1 MFKAFCSFIFK
12 IFGWK
17 IIGELPDL
25 KKFIVIVAPHTSN
38 WDFLWGIV
46 ARGILDRDIRYLG
59 KKELFKPPF
68 GWIFRALG
76 GYPVD
81 RQQSQSTVDRV
92 VEIFYEQ
99 ESFLLALAPE
109 GTRSQVTYWRTGF
122 YHISI
127 KAQVPIVMIGMDY
140 FHREIRIMEPFHPG
154 GSIEKDMPFIRQQ
167 FRDCRGRKH
176 ARADKVNYL
185 EYQ

>member
-1 MFKAFCSFIFK
+1 MVKSICSFIFK
-12 IFGWK
+12 ILGWK
-17 IIGELPDL
+17 ITGKLPDL
-25 KKFIVIVAPHTSN
+25 KKFIIIVAPHTSS
-38 WDFLWGIV
+38 WDFPLGV
-46 ARGILDRDIRYLG
+46 LAREIIDRDIRYLG

-109 GTRSQVTYWRTGF
+109 GTRSQVTEWRTGF
-122 YHISI
+122 YHMAVKSG
-127 KAQVPIVMIGMDY
+127 VPIQMIGMDY
-140 FHREIRIMEPFHPG
+140 SRKAIEILELFYPCG
-154 GSIEKDMPFIRQQ
+154 DIERDIPIIRDSFSK
-167 FRDCRGRKH
+167 FRGK
-176 ARADKVNYL
+176 NS
-185 EYQ
+185 